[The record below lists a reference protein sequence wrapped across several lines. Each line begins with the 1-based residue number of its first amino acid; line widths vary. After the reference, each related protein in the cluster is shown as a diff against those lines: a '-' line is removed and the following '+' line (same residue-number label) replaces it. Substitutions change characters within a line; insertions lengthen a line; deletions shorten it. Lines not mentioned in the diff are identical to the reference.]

1 MTDAAYELQR
11 LLALPLDQA
20 SDELIMFDS
29 YSRTE
34 AMVYVMLSAREAAD
48 RIRVGQKRGGHEN

>member
-1 MTDAAYELQR
+1 MSEIENQLQGDDKLQR

-20 SDELIMFDS
+20 SKELFMFDS

-34 AMVYVMLSAREAAD
+34 AMVYVMSAAREAAD
-48 RIRVGQKRGGHEN
+48 QVEHDK